1 LKNVLATKVTEE
13 EESFS
18 VAPSK
23 EKKIS
28 HISNT
33 NFVPNDNY
41 HFSLAKMPKSEAKW
55 QKARTTSHK
64 GSKAKNR
71 LLKLRSQAS
80 VGTARDLVPNGQYSE
95 VGFRDVRT
103 NFEKER
109 LLQWVEVYLDV
120 AKSMR
125 QMHIMRIMS
134 FPCLK
139 LVPHHLALH
148 FYLRFLK
155 SIPTFYHLQ
164 LLLQN

>member
-1 LKNVLATKVTEE
+1 MYWQQKLQKIDSLSRSRRA
-13 EESFS
+13 
-18 VAPSK
+18 
-23 EKKIS
+23 KKKKPVIFQ
-28 HISNT
+28 IQI
-33 NFVPNDNY
+33 FVPNDY
-41 HFSLAKMPKSEAKW
+41 FHFSLAIMVNSQTKR
-55 QKARTTSHK
+55 QKTGITSHK

-71 LLKLRSQAS
+71 LLKLRSQVS
-80 VGTARDLVPNGQYSE
+80 VGIARSLVPNGQYSE

-109 LLQWVEVYLDV
+109 LLQWVEVCLDV
-120 AKSMR
+120 TKSMR

-139 LVPHHLALH
+139 LVLHHLALH